1 MCRAFRTFLADFAS
15 MPRKAAQLI
24 QIVDDFVN
32 CGTGLID
39 IDYDSIYNKLMAT
52 LAPLD
57 ILVKIAYEI
66 VSDILLLSPIRRK
79 WYVNEAES
87 NCTYGQLEELG
98 VIAIVTSRCH
108 MLTFVF
114 YFSAWMVGIR
124 FINHLGQSAT

>member
-79 WYVNEAES
+79 
-87 NCTYGQLEELG
+87 
-98 VIAIVTSRCH
+98 
-108 MLTFVF
+108 
-114 YFSAWMVGIR
+114 
-124 FINHLGQSAT
+124 